1 MRGHN
6 YIFLVSE
13 LILLKNRNMKILKF
27 VIQLIIGNFFCLS
40 LSGQQ
45 AGYIFSVDLAKMR
58 NELQKAPD
66 FINDTEITTVIE
78 IPDHQGVPMRFQVTK
93 SSVLSPEMESIFPDF
108 MTYSL
113 QGVEDELAFGRIFIS
128 RYGLEGV
135 IIIGGK
141 RNKIEAVDKNKPDLH
156 RSFLLQINED
166 FSCESDGE
174 AKKIRSHNLG
184 IRNPNGST
192 LRQYEMAIVCTGEFY
207 QDPDLGNNNSVT
219 AQAAVVN
226 IVNLINLY
234 WSSEMSVL
242 FTIFSTPVIYTDP
255 ATDGMNPNAS
265 DLTMEAAIAIHTNW
279 PAGGYD
285 LGHALHGTS
294 SGGLGLAALGV
305 VCNTDVTNGDHRP
318 CGRGWS
324 GGSNQNSLG
333 VEIMVH
339 EVGHMFN
346 AQHTFNG
353 IGNNC
358 NVVSHSLNTAY
369 EIGSGTTIMSY
380 EGNCQAN
387 NNVSND
393 GADYFHS
400 TSLES
405 IYNYI
410 TASAGCS
417 TNSSSGNTPPE
428 VDATICSGPYTIP
441 KMTPFEL
448 SGAGSDINGDALIYI
463 WEQIDEDGAGVRPT
477 QGYIGATAGNNNLAP
492 LFRSFYPRTT
502 GKKRIFPSQSL
513 LLANNYSSSFE
524 PLPNV
529 SRTLNFRL
537 TAREVRTPYAGYA
550 YDNIAVAV
558 DATKGPLTVTAPNNT
573 GISINAGNSY
583 TVTWNVN
590 NTNSICNSVNILLSV
605 DGGYSFPY
613 VLLGNTENDGTQSV
627 NFPAGTSSTTMA
639 RVRIESACLTCV
651 KFFDIS
657 DNNFTITSSCSGVI
671 TNFCNATPV
680 TGEEGS
686 GQLNLGAIDFAYG
699 APFTSYTL
707 TASGD
712 PVQNSY
718 HNSTSPGTGPCGQ
731 GNYGLSFA
739 KMSFKP
745 NASGVHTFQMNGAKW
760 ISIYSGEFNSSQ
772 PCTNFIGSTAYG
784 TGGSVTVTS
793 QTSVTLNQCALYT
806 VVYFGSNGTSGT
818 VTVVAPSGSITY
830 LHDPPSNPN
839 YSYTYAA
846 VNSVS
851 DLITAVSTTANFTS
865 LPAGSYC
872 VYGMY
877 YHSGSANPPGQVNPS
892 DFVGK
897 TFQQLFDLGYCVRP
911 SDNCKP
917 VTVTS
922 LCSTVVTSSADNG
935 IGSLRQRLSCNSE
948 GSTITFA
955 AGINQVNLTSSLIID
970 KNMTLQGTSQAQRP
984 NIITSSA
991 GITIQSGKTLTV
1003 QNVDIQH
1010 SGSQTINGTGTLSIS
1025 GLTVGK

>member
-1 MRGHN
+1 MT
-6 YIFLVSE
+6 
-13 LILLKNRNMKILKF
+13 LLKIKKMKILTF
-27 VIQLIIGNFFCLS
+27 VILIIIGNFFCLS

-78 IPDHQGVPMRFQVTK
+78 IPDHQGVPMRFFVTK
-93 SSVLSPEMESIFPDF
+93 SSVLSPEMETIFPDF

-113 QGVEDELAFGRIFIS
+113 QGVEDKLAFGRIFIS

-135 IIIGGK
+135 IIIEGK

-166 FSCESDGE
+166 FSCESGGMARE
-174 AKKIRSHNLG
+174 IRGHNPD

-192 LRQYEMAIVCTGEFY
+192 LRQYEIAIVCTGEFY

-226 IVNLINLY
+226 IVNLVNLY

-242 FTIFSTPVIYTDP
+242 FTIFSTPVIYTNP

-265 DLTMEAAIAIHTNW
+265 DRTMEAAITIHNNW

-294 SGGLGLAALGV
+294 SGGSGVAALGV
-305 VCNTDVTNGDHRP
+305 VCNTTVTNGNHRP

-324 GGSNQNSLG
+324 GGSNQNILG

-346 AQHTFNG
+346 ALHTFNG

-358 NVVSHSLNTAY
+358 NVGNHSLNTAY

-380 EGNCQAN
+380 EGNCQADN
-387 NNVSND
+387 NISND

-410 TASAGCS
+410 TSSAGCS
-417 TNSSSGNTPPE
+417 TNSPSGNTPPV

-448 SGAGSDINGDALIYI
+448 SGTGSDINGDALIYI

-477 QGYIGATAGNNNLAP
+477 HGYIGATAGNSNLAP

-502 GKKRIFPSQSL
+502 GYKRIFPSQSL

-524 PLPNV
+524 PLPNA

-537 TAREVRTPYAGYA
+537 TAREVRSPYSGYA

-590 NTNSICNSVNILLSV
+590 STNSICNSVNIMLSV

-613 VLLGNTENDGTQSV
+613 VLLGNTPNDGTQSV
-627 NFPAGTSSTTMA
+627 IFPAGTSSTTMA

-657 DNNFTITSSCSGVI
+657 DNNFTITSSCSSVT
-671 TNFCNATPV
+671 TNLCNTTPV

-686 GQLNLGAIDFAYG
+686 GILNLGVISFAYG
-699 APFTSYTL
+699 QAFSTKTLIPSGSQVSTPYT
-707 TASGD
+707 TASA
-712 PVQNSY
+712 
-718 HNSTSPGTGPCGQ
+718 PGMGPCAFANWGEYADKVRFRPTKS
-731 GNYGLSFA
+731 GNYIF
-739 KMSFKP
+739 
-745 NASGVHTFQMNGAKW
+745 N
-760 ISIYSGEFNSSQ
+760 ISTTGNYTQLTVYSGEYIPAQ
-772 PCTNFIGSTAYG
+772 PCTNFLGSTVYNS
-784 TGGSVTVTS
+784 GSVANTMTLPLNACELYTAVHFEQLNTTGTLTITPPS
-793 QTSVTLNQCALYT
+793 GGVTLQD
-806 VVYFGSNGTSGT
+806 S
-818 VTVVAPSGSITY
+818 
-830 LHDPPSNPN
+830 PPSNPN

-851 DLITAVSTTANFTS
+851 YLITAVSPTANFTS

-897 TFQQLFDLGYCVRP
+897 TLQQLFDLGYCVRA

-922 LCSTVVTSSADNG
+922 SCSTVVTSSADNG

-955 AGINQVNLTSSLIID
+955 AGINQVNLIASLIID

-1025 GLTVGK
+1025 GLTVGKQ